1 MENKEQ
7 IMNWYSY
14 TDAAPAPVINV
25 MSEAEAEEMWGP
37 DMWGPDYSDVPS
49 DIHVAHDERYEYL
62 LDARQF
68 LMLEIRDKILRID

>member
-7 IMNWYSY
+7 TMNWYSY
-14 TDAAPAPVINV
+14 TDAEPTPAPVINV

-37 DMWGPDYSDVPS
+37 DYSGVPS
-49 DIHVAHDERYEYL
+49 DIHVADDEMYEYL

>member
-7 IMNWYSY
+7 IMNWYAY
-14 TDAAPAPVINV
+14 TDAPPAPVVNV

-37 DMWGPDYSDVPS
+37 DYSGVPA
-49 DIHVAHDERYEYL
+49 DTHVADDEMYEYL